1 MVNRLYRKLF
11 KKTKTIKVSPLTKLR
26 ETGLIS
32 VGSKSIIKGLNFTFR
47 GANKENTYLTIG
59 NDSVVSGSFCIENDN
74 GVITV
79 GDRTFIGGG
88 LFVSIN
94 NISIGND
101 VLVSW
106 GCTFMD
112 NNAHSVNWEERKDD
126 VLEWKRGIEE
136 NKVGAYKKWAHV
148 TSAPIVI
155 KDRAWIGFD
164 VVILKGVTIGKE
176 AVVGSRSVVT
186 KDVPDYAIVGGNPAK
201 IIKYVNQ

>member
-94 NISIGND
+94 NI
-101 VLVSW
+101 
-106 GCTFMD
+106 
-112 NNAHSVNWEERKDD
+112 
-126 VLEWKRGIEE
+126 
-136 NKVGAYKKWAHV
+136 
-148 TSAPIVI
+148 
-155 KDRAWIGFD
+155 
-164 VVILKGVTIGKE
+164 
-176 AVVGSRSVVT
+176 
-186 KDVPDYAIVGGNPAK
+186 
-201 IIKYVNQ
+201 